1 MGVPAFSCSFFAVMV
16 TTELE
21 GMVDSVEQDT
31 MLNEAFDATSQEV
44 IRVGGGAKGRKN
56 SSTCSKHPR
65 KIS

>member
-31 MLNEAFDATSQEV
+31 MLNEAFDDRSEYLDTSQENV
-44 IRVGGGAKGRKN
+44 MHLSYNADDLN
-56 SSTCSKHPR
+56 TLLLH
-65 KIS
+65 